1 LRYTYPVTGGNTFK
15 PGNPATDQPEESR
28 RTTYEDER
36 EYHGLDTPEGR
47 DAWDARFDQDQ
58 IKRTIAENR
67 YWERARFQA
76 HKSLR
81 GRKREIE
88 REARKDEARKRV

>member
-1 LRYTYPVTGGNTFK
+1 MRGN
-15 PGNPATDQPEESR
+15 
-28 RTTYEDER
+28 
-36 EYHGLDTPEGR
+36 GLDTPEGR

-67 YWERARFQA
+67 YWERARFQV

-81 GRKREIE
+81 GRKRAIE